1 MTESKAVRYMNMT
14 EKHKVHYKSVSVS
27 SASGLVEQATRD
39 KESIVFVL
47 MDCSF
52 QPQESVA

>member
-1 MTESKAVRYMNMT
+1 MNMT